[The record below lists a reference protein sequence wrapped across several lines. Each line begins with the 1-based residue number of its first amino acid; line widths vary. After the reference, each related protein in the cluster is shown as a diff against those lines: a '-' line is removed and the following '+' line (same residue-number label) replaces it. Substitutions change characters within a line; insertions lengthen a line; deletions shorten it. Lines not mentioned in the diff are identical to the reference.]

1 MYVYSARSSSLSR
14 GEEVINVKPR
24 ERRPSGGFSYK
35 APLLRIGVSL
45 PRGFSRKS
53 KSMAPLNIEENK
65 QKSKNEKNVMKDN
78 GDSEIFFDDV
88 INFNSSVKKVD
99 ISPQPKEVNRLRPK
113 SLTPLLPLKRSN
125 KSKKEVISELANE
138 SINRL
143 ETGSLPSS
151 VKNSPCLKK
160 KKGYL
165 RTNSHVHFGSEEQLE
180 ERG

>member
-65 QKSKNEKNVMKDN
+65 QKSKNEKNVMKDH